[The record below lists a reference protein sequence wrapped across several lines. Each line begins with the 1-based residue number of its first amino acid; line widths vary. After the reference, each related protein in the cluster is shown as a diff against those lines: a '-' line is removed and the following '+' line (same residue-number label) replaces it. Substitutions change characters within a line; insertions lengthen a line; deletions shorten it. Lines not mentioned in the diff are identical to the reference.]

1 MDNKTLFTHSILRT
15 VLIFGGLWLITT
27 VLVIA
32 VITNMFVEPIIQPK
46 YFVLYML
53 LFASTST
60 MVTLIKNY
68 IKTRK

>member
-1 MDNKTLFTHSILRT
+1 MDNKTLFTHPILRT